1 MCRYRERA
9 VLVAGGYAAQV
20 QAIYLAHP
28 PASDGDALGMSNYRT
43 YYRDAASPGHQ
54 GYIDDIFTQN
64 DTD

>member
-1 MCRYRERA
+1 VGNDILWFNSEGA
-9 VLVAGGYAAQV
+9 V